1 MLLIS
6 YSVVQLKGWPN
17 LSIRDKAIFSYSI
30 DKQNVIDFNPG
41 KYLERQLKI
50 GFSSLY
56 LRVANEKKNNIELQ
70 SYAGCLFFM
79 VTKFRFS
86 VTQII

>member
-56 LRVANEKKNNIELQ
+56 LRVANEKKTTLN
-70 SYAGCLFFM
+70 YRA
-79 VTKFRFS
+79 
-86 VTQII
+86 TQGVYFLW